1 MTRQPGLDGLAQ
13 NLLLLAES
21 FDSISSFCSKVGV
34 NRQQFNKYL
43 AARHLPSQKVLFRI
57 AKYFHME
64 VDDLAKDPEE
74 FRRFYEGLD
83 DTLPDIFK
91 LPYLRDLALVARG
104 NESALARYRGLY
116 FGYHCSSTVKGKVL
130 RSVTSIFEKDGLTQ
144 YVTVERFPPVE
155 GARAT
160 GFSFVFRGICIMLG
174 DRLFMIDAERRHKNE
189 LTFSILVPQHRTPA
203 RFLYGVFTG
212 VVSTASRLPF
222 STRLVLA
229 KDSNAPLSR
238 KHLRRAALLEMDS
251 PEVPPEVRAY
261 LSAIEDPLLIG
272 GDA

>member
-1 MTRQPGLDGLAQ
+1 MTRQSGLDGLAK

-21 FDSISSFCSKVGV
+21 FDSISSFCTKVDV

-64 VDDLAKDPEE
+64 VDDLYREPEA

-83 DTLPDIFK
+83 DSLPDVHR
-91 LPYLRDLALVARG
+91 LPHLRDLLLVARD
-104 NESALARYRGLY
+104 NEAMLARYRGLY
-116 FGYHCSSTVKGKVL
+116 YGYHCSSTVKGKVL

-160 GFSFVFRGICIMLG
+160 GFSFVFRGVCLMLG
-174 DRLFMIDAERRHKNE
+174 DRLFMIDSERRHKNE
-189 LTFSILVPQHRTPA
+189 LTFSVLVPQHRTPA
-203 RFLYGVFTG
+203 RFLFGVFTG
-212 VVSTASRLPF
+212 VISTASRLPF
-222 STRLVLA
+222 STRVVLA
-229 KDSNAPLSR
+229 KDGNAPLSR
-238 KHLRRAALLEMDS
+238 KHLRQAALLDMGS
-251 PEVPPEVRAY
+251 PDMPPEVRAY
-261 LSAIEDPLLIG
+261 LGGVDAPLLIG
-272 GDA
+272 GDT